1 MRRSDPLAS
10 RLWAKIDQS
19 AGPNACWTWTGAH
32 STPGT
37 PIIRRG
43 GGRPMMSAAIA
54 VYEIEYGPLSPG
66 HKAFRVCY
74 QSGCMNPRHMIAAT
88 QAEIVMLLALS
99 GRHYHGERH
108 HAAKLNAE
116 KVRQVRDLIH
126 AGASQ
131 QMVADTYGISPRT
144 VRDVATRHTWQD
156 VI

>member
-1 MRRSDPLAS
+1 MRRSEPLAS

-19 AGPNACWTWTGAH
+19 AGPNACWTWTAGH
-32 STPGT
+32 GT
-37 PIIRRG
+37 QGQPIIRRG
-43 GGRPMMSAAIA
+43 CGRPMMSAAIA
-54 VYEIEYGPLSPG
+54 VYETKYSALPPG
-66 HKAFRVCY
+66 HNPFLICY
-74 QSGCMNPRHMIAAT
+74 QPVFINPRHMIAAT

-108 HAAKLNAE
+108 HAAKLTEE

-131 QMVADTYGISPRT
+131 RMVADTYGISPRT
-144 VRDVATRHTWQD
+144 VRDVATRHTWKD